1 MADLIHHLRSLACS
15 GHPIGDEAADKI
27 EALEGEVALLN
38 RLIVSMEQA
47 RTGKTLSIEEVIA
60 RLS

>member
-15 GHPIGDEAADKI
+15 GHPIGDKN